1 MFGQINLLNKWD
13 ILLQKFWQHWTHSL
27 SVWPTF
33 EWTMWLPAVRTV
45 IYVNCRCLTFLNSNT
60 AAEHII
66 INWEITVNRQIMP
79 LVIIIIT
86 IYIIIIIIA
95 FFPFH
100 VMYSSE
106 QMPLKWKKSLKLKE
120 QKTPQIWQLKVQT
133 HCELVVLFHTK
144 HLNVYYLHLVENNR
158 LINNKTNEV
167 TPKCLRTFR
176 HYLKNRKTLQHHNIN
191 TGLMCR
197 KLWILRASTMINC
210 NWFMCIIEKNKIE
223 KKK

>member
-86 IYIIIIIIA
+86 IYIIIIIVIIIIIIA

-106 QMPLKWKKSLKLKE
+106 QMPLKWKKISQIKRTKNSPNLTVKSSNSL
-120 QKTPQIWQLKVQT
+120 W
-133 HCELVVLFHTK
+133 
-144 HLNVYYLHLVENNR
+144 
-158 LINNKTNEV
+158 
-167 TPKCLRTFR
+167 
-176 HYLKNRKTLQHHNIN
+176 
-191 TGLMCR
+191 TGCV
-197 KLWILRASTMINC
+197 ISH
-210 NWFMCIIEKNKIE
+210 
-223 KKK
+223 